1 MLYAAKYFSARMN
14 QLFATPLI
22 FYLRRAVLLILTTF
36 VTLFALINILT
47 VLLRGVNP
55 TFQYLTYLE
64 NSKHYLSFY
73 FPRVRRY
80 TIIRT
85 YVTTRLL
92 FSTFSK
98 YCISNFETNQSSFFA
113 HCILLSVERER
124 SHELSQPNWLQPTAS
139 WLQPTA
145 TRFQKA
151 RPPSPR
157 K

>member
-1 MLYAAKYFSARMN
+1 MPRAAKYFSARKN
-14 QLFATPLI
+14 QLFATPLT
-22 FYLRRAVLLILTTF
+22 FYLRRAIPLILTTF
-36 VTLFALINILT
+36 ATLLALIYILT

-64 NSKHYLSFY
+64 NSIHYLSFI

-98 YCISNFETNQSSFFA
+98 YCISNFETNQSSFFV

-124 SHELSQPNWLQPTAS
+124 SHELSQPN
-139 WLQPTA
+139 
-145 TRFQKA
+145 
-151 RPPSPR
+151 
-157 K
+157 